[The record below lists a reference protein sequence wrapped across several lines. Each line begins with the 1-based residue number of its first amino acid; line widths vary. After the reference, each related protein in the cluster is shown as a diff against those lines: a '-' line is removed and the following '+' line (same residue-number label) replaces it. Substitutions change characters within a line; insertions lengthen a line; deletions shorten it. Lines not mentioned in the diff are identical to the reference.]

1 MAHLLKVSPLSQ
13 SDPQRPAPKSGK
25 SDGNVDAHILAINA
39 AINGNDEQHCATDVD
54 NLSRNSRASTRRKTR
69 RSQYRHP
76 GMSNASNTLPQR
88 ERSFTNSWIPDLV
101 PKPTLTAKKS
111 RANQYAGINEEELEE
126 IPAEESGILNE
137 TDQEWTQFDMMELEE
152 AR

>member
-1 MAHLLKVSPLSQ
+1 M
-13 SDPQRPAPKSGK
+13 
-25 SDGNVDAHILAINA
+25 
-39 AINGNDEQHCATDVD
+39 
-54 NLSRNSRASTRRKTR
+54 
-69 RSQYRHP
+69 
-76 GMSNASNTLPQR
+76 
-88 ERSFTNSWIPDLV
+88 

-152 AR
+152 ARSKKKDPKSFSTIFCFG